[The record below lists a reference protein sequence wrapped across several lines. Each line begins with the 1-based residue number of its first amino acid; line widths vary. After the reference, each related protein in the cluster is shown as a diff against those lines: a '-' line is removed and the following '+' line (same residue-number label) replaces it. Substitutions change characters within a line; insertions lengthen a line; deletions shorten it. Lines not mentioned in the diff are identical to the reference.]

1 MVGFAH
7 YKPFVNLAFIFHTHD
22 AAFLLL
28 IKFMP
33 LGWELHNSCVVP
45 SISLKALLLIEHLV
59 QVLEDTRLLVASEST
74 LLNMNTSDL
83 PRL

>member
-7 YKPFVNLAFIFHTHD
+7 YKLFVNLSFIFHTQD
-22 AAFLLL
+22 AAFVLL

-33 LGWELHNSCVVP
+33 LEWELHSSCVAP

-59 QVLEDTRLLVASEST
+59 QVLEDTRLLVASQST